1 MTAWRI
7 DMKQLR
13 IIIGVA
19 CCLLFTSSFATP
31 YSQYPVSPPKVQQP
45 PAVVLKQG
53 IEQLTNFLA
62 HGGGP
67 NTPPLEVFLETEI
80 APLFDFAY
88 MTKWVAG
95 AEARNMN
102 PQQWAELQQKIRRI
116 FLTVM
121 VDKLA
126 NYRHG
131 RVQYLRPVGNPQ
143 SGEMRLRVLAFQQ
156 GNPYPQRISF
166 KMYRSAR
173 GWKVYDASSDGQSA
187 LAFLR
192 LQVAREAR
200 ENSRPQYGA
209 YQGVNLPR
217 GQY

>member
-1 MTAWRI
+1 
-7 DMKQLR
+7 MKQLR
-13 IIIGVA
+13 IFIGVA
-19 CCLLFTSSFATP
+19 CCLLFTSSFAAP
-31 YSQYPVSPPKVQQP
+31 YPQYPVSPPNVQQT

-53 IEQLTNFLA
+53 IEQLTSFLA
-62 HGGGP
+62 HRGGP
-67 NTPPLEVFLETEI
+67 NTPPLEVFLDTEI

-88 MTKWVAG
+88 MAKWVAG

-102 PQQWAELQQKIRRI
+102 PQQGAALEQKLRRI
-116 FLTVM
+116 FLSVM

-126 NYRHG
+126 EYRHG

-166 KMYRSAR
+166 KMYRSDQ
-173 GWKVYDASSDGQSA
+173 GWKVYDVASDGQSA

-200 ENSRPQYGA
+200 ENSRPQYSA
-209 YQGVNLPR
+209 YR
-217 GQY
+217 